1 MNNKRFIS
9 FEGLDYSGK
18 STQITLLRDFLEKNG
33 YQVYTMRE
41 PGGTSI
47 SEKIREILLD
57 KKNSNMTE
65 RCEIFLYSAAR
76 VQLVQERI
84 LPLLNEGYFVVADRF
99 VDSTTAYQG
108 YGRQLDLQMVQS
120 INQAATFGLL
130 PSVTFYLRLLPEQMS
145 ERVPNSGR
153 SPDRLET
160 AGMEFYRRVFQ
171 GYEKLAENNPQRFV
185 VIDATQSIEHI
196 HQQIVETVKKKILG
210 EP

>member
-1 MNNKRFIS
+1 MHNKRFIS

-18 STQITLLRDFLEKNG
+18 STQIKLLRNFLEENG
-33 YQVYTMRE
+33 YQVYSMRE
-41 PGGTSI
+41 PGGTAI

-84 LPLLNEGYFVVADRF
+84 IPLLNEGYFVLADRF

-130 PSVTFYLRLLPEQMS
+130 PSVTFYLRLLPEQMY
-145 ERVPNSGR
+145 ERTPNSGR
-153 SPDRLET
+153 SPDRLEA

-171 GYEKLAENNPQRFV
+171 GYEKLVENNPQRFV

-196 HQQIVETVKKKILG
+196 HQQIVEIVKKKILG

>member
-18 STQITLLRDFLEKNG
+18 STQITLLRDFLEKNS

>member
-18 STQITLLRDFLEKNG
+18 STQIKLLTDYLEG
-33 YQVYTMRE
+33 QGQRVYAMRE
-41 PGGTSI
+41 PGGTAI

-57 KKNSNMTE
+57 KNNMNMTD

-84 LPLLNEGYFVVADRF
+84 IPLLDKGYFVIADRY

-108 YGRQLDLQMVQS
+108 YGRQLDLNMVQS

-130 PSVTFYLRLLPEQMS
+130 PGKTFYLRLLPEQVYLRS
-145 ERVPNSGR
+145 PQSGR
-153 SPDRLET
+153 DLDRLEA
-160 AGMEFYRRVFQ
+160 AGLEFYRRVFQ
-171 GYEKLAENNPQRFV
+171 GYEKIVENNPQRFH
-185 VIDATQSIEHI
+185 T
-196 HQQIVETVKKKILG
+196 
-210 EP
+210 

>member
-18 STQITLLRDFLEKNG
+18 STQIKLLTDYLEG
-33 YQVYTMRE
+33 QGQRVYAMRE
-41 PGGTSI
+41 PGGTAI

-57 KKNSNMTE
+57 KNNMNMTD

-84 LPLLNEGYFVVADRF
+84 IPLLDKGYFVIADRY

-108 YGRQLDLQMVQS
+108 YGRQLDLNMVQS

-130 PSVTFYLRLLPEQMS
+130 PGKTFYLRLLPEQVYLRS
-145 ERVPNSGR
+145 PQSGR
-153 SPDRLET
+153 DLDRLEA
-160 AGMEFYRRVFQ
+160 AGLEFYRRVFQ
-171 GYEKLAENNPQRFV
+171 GYEKIVENNPQRFV
-185 VIDATQSIEHI
+185 VIDANLSIEQI
-196 HQQIVETVKKKILG
+196 HQRIVEVVKKTALG
-210 EP
+210 NS

>member
-18 STQITLLRDFLEKNG
+18 STQIALLRDFLEKNG
-33 YQVYTMRE
+33 HQVYTMRE

-76 VQLVQERI
+76 VQLVEERI
-84 LPLLNEGYFVVADRF
+84 FPLLNDGYFVVADRF

-108 YGRQLDLQMVQS
+108 YGRRLDLQMVQA

-130 PSVTFYLRLLPEQMS
+130 PSVTFYLRLLPEQMY
-145 ERVPNSGR
+145 ERAPQSGR
-153 SPDRLET
+153 APDRLET
-160 AGMEFYRRVFQ
+160 AGAEFYRRVFQ

-196 HQQIVETVKKKILG
+196 HQQIVEVVKKKILG